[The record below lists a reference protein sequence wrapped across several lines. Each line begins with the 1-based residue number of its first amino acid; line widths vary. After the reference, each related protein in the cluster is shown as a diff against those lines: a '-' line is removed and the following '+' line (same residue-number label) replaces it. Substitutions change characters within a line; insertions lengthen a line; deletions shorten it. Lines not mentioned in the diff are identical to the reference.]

1 MGVVRQAVKR
11 SAGRSGDMGNSWSEP
26 QAASC
31 MQFLNAYVYLYMHNA
46 RIVFNRGF
54 VIFRFL
60 KNSENLFHR
69 TVYIGKRGSTNI

>member
-31 MQFLNAYVYLYMHNA
+31 MQFLNAYMYMHC
-46 RIVFNRGF
+46 ITQDFFFNRGF